1 MPPPT
6 LFPTSPGS
14 AAKGIGR
21 IHNRQE
27 MYRSAPEE
35 KGHTV
40 LVQRRAASCACCSR
54 PVCAL
59 RLTVCGNRPV
69 SSRLCERTITGSQG
83 VRDLLWP

>member
-6 LFPTSPGS
+6 LFSNATRVGG
-14 AAKGIGR
+14 ARHRA
-21 IHNRQE
+21 HNRQE

-40 LVQRRAASCACCSR
+40 VVQRRAASCACCSR

-59 RLTVCGNRPV
+59 RLTVCGRRPV
-69 SSRLCERTITGSQG
+69 SSRLCERAITGSQG
-83 VRDLLWP
+83 VRDLPWP